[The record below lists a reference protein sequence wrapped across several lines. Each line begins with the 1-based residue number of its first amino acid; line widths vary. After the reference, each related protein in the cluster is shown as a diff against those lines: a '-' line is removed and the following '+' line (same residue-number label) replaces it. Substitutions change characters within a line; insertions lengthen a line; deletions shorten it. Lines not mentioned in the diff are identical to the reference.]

1 MKDDFSQMMTPFD
14 LSISS
19 NSLQITK
26 ILIPFLPPKS
36 QRMMAIYVKFMEFQN
51 TLSFFKGIQ
60 KSNSDLMD
68 EIKNMLPKNTLET
81 YENMMN
87 IMSMVDMFQE
97 MGMDFDPMSMM
108 TNIFNKE
115 EKEGESDDGLVE

>member
-19 NSLQITK
+19 KALQITK

-51 TLSFFKGIQ
+51 TLSFFKGIP

-97 MGMDFDPMSMM
+97 MDIDFDPMSMILI
-108 TNIFNKE
+108 IFIIF
-115 EKEGESDDGLVE
+115 S

>member
-19 NSLQITK
+19 KALQITK

-51 TLSFFKGIQ
+51 TLSFFSCIK
-60 KSNSDLMD
+60 KSNNEIMD

-97 MGMDFDPMSMM
+97 MDMDFDPMSMM
-108 TNIFNKE
+108 ANMFNNE
-115 EKEGESDDGLVE
+115 EKEGESDDGLVK

>member
-1 MKDDFSQMMTPFD
+1 MKDDFSQKMTPFD

-19 NSLQITK
+19 KALQITK

-51 TLSFFKGIQ
+51 TLSFFKGIP

-108 TNIFNKE
+108 ANMFNYE
-115 EKEGESDDGLVE
+115 EKEGESNDGLVE